1 MSIGRFIV
9 NTGERVSRFF
19 AYEIKNKYYKKLFN
33 KQMARDFVGIN
44 DKLSKEYK
52 KKIDDLWG
60 KRYKVKVD
68 KRWFAHYT
76 HCFGL
81 ESPYYIPDN
90 IFHSIIE
97 PYFNKDEYV
106 SLLSNKNFFEK
117 WLPNV
122 KHVVTIARNI
132 KGVWYDKDFNC
143 ITVKQVLDK
152 ISGYDEF
159 VAKQCVD
166 SAGGAGVVFVS
177 EKLDEKKLLELS
189 KKFTDDFIFQEVLKQ
204 HKCLSEINSSSVN
217 TMRLMTFNHNGKI
230 CLLSALL
237 RMGIN
242 GKRVDNMVSGGVNCA
257 ILSNGKLCNKLYNA
271 TGELFIGHP
280 NTGSL
285 DDKQIVNFDNV
296 VKTALEAHK
305 QLPYMGIVSWDFAL
319 DENAEPILI
328 EFNLKPQGLD
338 LHQRENGPIFGDMT
352 IDVLD
357 EIFLR
362 KGKNV

>member
-1 MSIGRFIV
+1 MSIRRFIV
-9 NTGERVSRFF
+9 DTGERVSRYF
-19 AYEIKNKYYKKLFN
+19 AYEMKNNYYKRLFT
-33 KQMARDFVGIN
+33 KQMAKGFEGIN
-44 DKLSKEYK
+44 DKLTKNYCK
-52 KKIDDLWG
+52 QIDDLWQ
-60 KRYKVKVD
+60 KRYKLKVD

-76 HCFGL
+76 HCFGV

-90 IFHSIIE
+90 IFHGIIE

-106 SLLSNKNFFEK
+106 ALMSNKNFFKK
-117 WLPNV
+117 WLPEL
-122 KHVVTIARNI
+122 KHVVTIVRNI
-132 KGVWYDKDFNC
+132 KGIWYDEDFNC
-143 ITVKQVLDK
+143 ITAKQVLDK

-204 HKCLSEINSSSVN
+204 HKSLNEINSSSVN

-230 CLLSALL
+230 CLLSAIL

-257 ILSNGKLCNKLYNA
+257 ILSDGYLSNKLYNA
-271 TGELFIGHP
+271 TGKLFVGHP
-280 NTGSL
+280 NSGSL
-285 DDKQIVNFDNV
+285 EGKKIVNFDSV
-296 VKTALEAHK
+296 VKTALDAHK

-319 DENAEPILI
+319 DENAEPVLI
-328 EFNLKPQGLD
+328 EFNLKPQSLD
-338 LHQRENGPIFGDMT
+338 FHQRENGPIFGDMT
-352 IDVLD
+352 IEILD
-357 EIFLR
+357 EVFLR